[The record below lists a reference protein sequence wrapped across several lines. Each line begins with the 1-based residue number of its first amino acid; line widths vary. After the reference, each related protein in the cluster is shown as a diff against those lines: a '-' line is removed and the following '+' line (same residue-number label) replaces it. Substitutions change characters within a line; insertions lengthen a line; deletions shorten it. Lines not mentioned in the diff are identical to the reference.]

1 MTLRMLVYPLWWCS
15 DGDKCLDT
23 GVQGWGWTGPV
34 HRWPRPGAGVT
45 RWLLLTTLSALSVSP
60 RVSPELSSQLQCQFL
75 WTLATLATP
84 APAPVSVEHQRRPDQ
99 LVREHLDSQ

>member
-1 MTLRMLVYPLWWCS
+1 MVTSVWTLVYRA
-15 DGDKCLDT
+15 GA
-23 GVQGWGWTGPV
+23 GPGLSTAG
-34 HRWPRPGAGVT
+34 PGTGAGVT

-99 LVREHLDSQ
+99 LVREHLDSQG